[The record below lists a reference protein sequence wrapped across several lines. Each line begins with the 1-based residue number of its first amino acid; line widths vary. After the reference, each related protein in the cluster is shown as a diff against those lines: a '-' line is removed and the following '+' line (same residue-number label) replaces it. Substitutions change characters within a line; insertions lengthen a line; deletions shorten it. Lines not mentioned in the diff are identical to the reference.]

1 MTRNAKFDSHCLSGG
16 EETATREK
24 EQRKGGEKR
33 KFTNTALLPQFA
45 ARKGKVGFAN

>member
-1 MTRNAKFDSHCLSGG
+1 VEVKRLLLERRNRGKV
-16 EETATREK
+16 
-24 EQRKGGEKR
+24 GEKR